1 MSLGN
6 RGGLGLF
13 GVMLGRLDREP
24 RRLGRRATRCLTLL
38 ALCGWSFSA
47 GAEDLAPLKIKLPAP
62 TFIGTPASNPGSPQA
77 EKPQPRPPFLA
88 PADVTNV
95 ALGKKVTSGDTN
107 AIADNLAKITDGE
120 KEALENNVVLL
131 RKGPQ
136 WVQIDLGA
144 PQEIY
149 AIVVWHA
156 HDRPKVCHGVVARV
170 ADDADFTRNV
180 RTLFN
185 NDTEN
190 QDGLGAGTDR
200 EYFETHEGKLI
211 DAKGTVARYVRLYSN
226 GSTEAK
232 YNQYTEVEVYGR
244 PAK

>member
-1 MSLGN
+1 MI
-6 RGGLGLF
+6 
-13 GVMLGRLDREP
+13 GRLDRGP
-24 RRLGRRATRCLTLL
+24 GRRVWRARPWLALL
-38 ALCGWSFSA
+38 AMCGWSFSA
-47 GAEDLAPLKIKLPAP
+47 GAGELAPLKIQLPAP
-62 TFIGTPASNPGSPQA
+62 AFVGTPTSSPGSPQV
-77 EKPQPRPPFLA
+77 EKPAPRAAFLA
-88 PADVTNV
+88 PPDVTNV

-136 WVQIDLGA
+136 WVQIDLGG

-149 AIVVWHA
+149 AVVIWHA
-156 HDRPKVCHGVVARV
+156 FDRPKVCHGVVVEA
-170 ADDADFTRNV
+170 ADDAEFTRNV

-190 QDGLGAGTDR
+190 QDGLGAGSDR
-200 EYFETHEGKLI
+200 EYFETHEGKLV
-211 DAKGTVARYVRLYSN
+211 DGKGTRARYVRLYSN

>member
-1 MSLGN
+1 
-6 RGGLGLF
+6 
-13 GVMLGRLDREP
+13 
-24 RRLGRRATRCLTLL
+24 LTLL
-38 ALCGWSFSA
+38 ALCGWSLFA

-62 TFIGTPASNPGSPQA
+62 AFIGTPASSPGSPQV
-77 EKPQPRPPFLA
+77 EKPQPRSPFLA

-95 ALGKKVTSGDTN
+95 ALGRKVTSGDTN
-107 AIADNLAKITDGE
+107 AAADNLAKITDGE

-136 WVQIDLGA
+136 WVQIDLGGRR
-144 PQEIY
+144 EIY

-156 HDRPKVCHGVVARV
+156 HDRPKVYHGVVARV

-190 QDGLGAGTDR
+190 QEGLGAGTDR
-200 EYFETHEGKLI
+200 EYFETNEGKLI
-211 DAKGTVARYVRLYSN
+211 DGKGTTARYVRLYSN